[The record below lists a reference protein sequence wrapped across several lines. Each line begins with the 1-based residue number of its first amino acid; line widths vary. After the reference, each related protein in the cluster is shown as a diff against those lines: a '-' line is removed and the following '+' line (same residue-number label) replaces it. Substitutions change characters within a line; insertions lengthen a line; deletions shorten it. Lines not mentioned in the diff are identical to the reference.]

1 MFYMNVFY
9 LPTLKQVFEH
19 YKMWNEVVF
28 WFTQF
33 MYYNVYIPLLLRLA
47 NDVEENP
54 GPAIFYIVDPTWT
67 VSVDFSQGDEV
78 FGENAG
84 KQCAGM
90 FLTAIIYHHLEHK
103 FMEVFNI
110 KWNFDHW
117 KYFVHFH

>member
-1 MFYMNVFY
+1 M
-9 LPTLKQVFEH
+9 
-19 YKMWNEVVF
+19 
-28 WFTQF
+28 
-33 MYYNVYIPLLLRLA
+33 
-47 NDVEENP
+47 
-54 GPAIFYIVDPTWT
+54 
-67 VSVDFSQGDEV
+67 SVDFSQGDEV